1 MDTLTEFKVM
11 MLSPRIKST
20 AELFQKLLKGSD
32 GTNGLGVAVKAY
44 ATELALITGL
54 PEYIF
59 QVRMEPICVAFTE
72 DYRVLGFIQIGVDDG
87 AKVICTEHAYV
98 RPEVRN
104 KGVYSLMLKRVEKMA
119 KDMKMERI
127 VSFVFSENDESQ
139 KVHEKSG
146 FKPRIIGYIKEV
158 ENV

>member
-1 MDTLTEFKVM
+1 MDKLTEFKVM

-20 AELFQKLLKGSD
+20 AELFQKLVKGSD
-32 GTNGLGVAVKAY
+32 GTNGLGVAVRAY
-44 ATELALITGL
+44 ATEISLMTGL
-54 PEYIF
+54 PEYLF

-104 KGVYSLMLKRVEKMA
+104 KGVYSLMMKRVEKMA

-146 FKPRIIGYIKEV
+146 FKPRMIGYIKEA
-158 ENV
+158 

>member
-1 MDTLTEFKVM
+1 MDKLTEFKVM

-20 AELFQKLLKGSD
+20 AELFQKLVKGSD
-32 GTNGLGVAVKAY
+32 GTNGLGVAVRAY
-44 ATELALITGL
+44 ATEMSLMTRL
-54 PEYIF
+54 PEYLF

-98 RPEVRN
+98 RPEIRN
-104 KGVYSLMLKRVEKMA
+104 KGVYSLMMKRVEKMA

-146 FKPRIIGYIKEV
+146 FKPRMIGYIKEA
-158 ENV
+158 

>member
-1 MDTLTEFKVM
+1 MDKLTEFKVM

-20 AELFQKLLKGSD
+20 AELFQKLVKGSD
-32 GTNGLGVAVKAY
+32 GTNGLGVAVRAY
-44 ATELALITGL
+44 ATEMSLMTGL
-54 PEYIF
+54 PEYLF

-104 KGVYSLMLKRVEKMA
+104 KGVYSLMMKRVEKMA

-146 FKPRIIGYIKEV
+146 FKPRMIGYIKEA
-158 ENV
+158 

>member
-1 MDTLTEFKVM
+1 MDKLTEFKVM

-20 AELFQKLLKGSD
+20 AELFQKLVKGSD
-32 GTNGLGVAVKAY
+32 GTNGLGVAVRSY
-44 ATELALITGL
+44 ATEMSLMTGL
-54 PEYIF
+54 PEYLF

-104 KGVYSLMLKRVEKMA
+104 KGVYSLMMKRVEKMA

-146 FKPRIIGYIKEV
+146 FKPRMIGYIKDA
-158 ENV
+158 